1 MTEGPDLVSTPLPK
15 RPYRYSLLVNLGLAA
30 LLFLFSWALGG
41 SMAQSIFYATLYF
54 VAATAWNWWRLRKR
68 LAREHE

>member
-1 MTEGPDLVSTPLPK
+1 VSEGREVVPTALPK

-54 VAATAWNWWRLRKR
+54 VVATSWNWWRLRR
-68 LAREHE
+68 LSGDKE

>member
-1 MTEGPDLVSTPLPK
+1 MSEEREVLPAPLPR

-41 SMAQSIFYATLYF
+41 SMGQSLFYATLYF
-54 VAATAWNWWRLRKR
+54 VVATSWNWWRLHRR
-68 LAREHE
+68 LARERE